1 MRAGKYIKMTLFPL
15 LLGAVCGLCGCEAF
29 KEALEAEMEY
39 GSSTRG
45 SSDDYRPRFVLA
57 VCSIVKYPRAL
68 MIEQE
73 VDYNGTT
80 ICINTNQLFDSKRVK
95 EARAIP
101 RPGNPDVVD
110 LELRLDNV
118 GKSHWQML
126 VASARG
132 NAVALMIDQRCVG
145 TFVPEMPDSE
155 SDRIDWVR
163 IRIGVDPYTAKGLVR
178 FAPRNHDHYNPDA
191 SNWFKF

>member
-1 MRAGKYIKMTLFPL
+1 MRAGKYVKIALFPL
-15 LLGAVCGLCGCEAF
+15 LLTAVCGLCGCEAF
-29 KEALEAEMEY
+29 KEALEAELEY

-57 VCSIVKYPRAL
+57 VCSIVKYPRAM

-73 VDYNGTT
+73 VDCNGTT
-80 ICINTNQLFDSKRVK
+80 ICINTNQLFDSKRIK
-95 EARAIP
+95 EVRALP

-110 LELRLDNV
+110 LELRLDNI

-132 NAVALMIDQRCVG
+132 GEVAVMIDQRCVG
-145 TFVPEMPDSE
+145 TFVPEMPSSE
-155 SDRIDWVR
+155 SDRITWVKM
-163 IRIGVDPYTAKGLVR
+163 RIGVDPYTARGVVR
-178 FAPRNHDHYNPDA
+178 FAKSNHEHFNPEAGD
-191 SNWFKF
+191 WFRF